1 MRGLSMTLGELSVHL
16 SDFGKTSLSEFFQII
31 TTITSIAAFV
41 FAARAASMTK
51 TLKVSINGRMEK
63 LLEATAEAAVYRG
76 REEIRAEMILEAVQG
91 QSEAM
96 GISESQLADYK
107 LAGFQEG
114 RIHEVELLRRRRRIF
129 RKRRK

>member
-1 MRGLSMTLGELSVHL
+1 MTLGELSVHL